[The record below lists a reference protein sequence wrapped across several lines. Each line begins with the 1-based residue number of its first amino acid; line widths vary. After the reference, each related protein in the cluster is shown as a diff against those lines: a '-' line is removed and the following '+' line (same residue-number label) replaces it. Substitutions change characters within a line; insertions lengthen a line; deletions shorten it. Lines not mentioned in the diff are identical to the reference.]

1 MLRQILDPERIDL
14 VFGPHQIHFKVSI
27 VLSVMLKVLIMIVP
41 AGDLAFFL
49 ADYEAEERV
58 LAEAHG
64 VRKNLG

>member
-1 MLRQILDPERIDL
+1 
-14 VFGPHQIHFKVSI
+14 
-27 VLSVMLKVLIMIVP
+27 MLKVLIMIVP